1 MIGVNIPPGKL
12 MTFLGKNRIIRCALY
27 YSNYRKVCEAQVSG
41 SRHSTTHPFWAF
53 CGKKVTFS
61 YTLHKTVIPSMIL
74 MITSRKSVNKHY
86 FVNVGALI

>member
-1 MIGVNIPPGKL
+1 MIGVNVPPGKL

-27 YSNYRKVCEAQVSG
+27 YSNYPKVCEPQVSG
-41 SRHSTTHPFWAF
+41 VGILPHTLFGPFF
-53 CGKKVTFS
+53 GKKVTFS